1 MLVVAENDEAETS
14 KGRQRRS
21 RIAGGARSK
30 MIGVRVTPEER
41 DEVERLAGERGMTPP
56 ELLLKAALTES
67 IEGADQVAERRLVA
81 AELMAVQRLIGRT
94 ADNMNQI
101 AKKANTVHE
110 VPSDFAPAIA
120 EARGV
125 WFRCEQVLE
134 EFVELNRRAGA

>member
-1 MLVVAENDEAETS
+1 MLVVAENDAEGTS
-14 KGRQRRS
+14 VGRQRRS

-30 MIGVRVTPEER
+30 TIGVRVTPEER
-41 DEVERLAGERGMTPP
+41 AEVERLAGERGMTPP
-56 ELLLKAALTES
+56 ELLLSAALTES

-81 AELMAVQRLIGRT
+81 AELMAVQRIIGRT

-110 VPSDFAPAIA
+110 VPSDFTAAVA
-120 EARGV
+120 EARTV

>member
-1 MLVVAENDEAETS
+1 
-14 KGRQRRS
+14 
-21 RIAGGARSK
+21 

-41 DEVERLAGERGMTPP
+41 AEVERLAGERGMTPP
-56 ELLLKAALTES
+56 ELLLSAALTES

-81 AELMAVQRLIGRT
+81 AELMAVQRIIGRT

-110 VPSDFAPAIA
+110 VPSDFASAVA
-120 EARGV
+120 EARSV

>member
-1 MLVVAENDEAETS
+1 MAENDELGTS

-41 DEVERLAGERGMTPP
+41 AEVERLAGERGMTPP
-56 ELLLKAALTES
+56 ELLLSAALTES

-81 AELMAVQRLIGRT
+81 AELMAVQRIIGRT

-110 VPSDFAPAIA
+110 VPSDFAAAVA
-120 EARGV
+120 EARSV